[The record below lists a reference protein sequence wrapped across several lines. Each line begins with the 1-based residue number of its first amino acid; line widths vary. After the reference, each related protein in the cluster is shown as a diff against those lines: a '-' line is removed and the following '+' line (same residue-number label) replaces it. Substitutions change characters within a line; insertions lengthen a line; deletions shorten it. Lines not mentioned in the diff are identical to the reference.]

1 MPTRPQPVEIQQR
14 SFSPVNSALLH
25 QQVVQVAMPLTS
37 QMHLFIDYFF
47 LPQTI
52 LALGFLCSP
61 GLFPPRRHLI
71 FKTPHELLDD
81 YEIIPS
87 AKFIFFSLY
96 WKFSS
101 LIFLC
106 YHKFSM
112 FLSPLF
118 FFPFLIIALWECQI
132 WNLFRI
138 FDPFLS
144 FIAYKKLLSSINLLK
159 KKFVSIPFFVSPPLF
174 TQFRLL
180 FCGPETLLCA

>member
-87 AKFIFFSLY
+87 AKFIFFLSIL
-96 WKFSS
+96 KV
-101 LIFLC
+101 
-106 YHKFSM
+106 
-112 FLSPLF
+112 FLSNIPLLSQIQHVPVS
-118 FFPFLIIALWECQI
+118 PFLLPISDNSTMRVS
-132 WNLFRI
+132 NLK
-138 FDPFLS
+138 S
-144 FIAYKKLLSSINLLK
+144 F
-159 KKFVSIPFFVSPPLF
+159 
-174 TQFRLL
+174 
-180 FCGPETLLCA
+180 